1 MKNIFLSVVVVA
13 TLVAAGV
20 GGTFAGF
27 VDTEISEGNFV
38 EAGISDLL
46 VNGKNDPIGP
56 KIRFVHVAPCK
67 SIDFW
72 IDLYN
77 WGECQGGEVYMHFK
91 DIVSE
96 EAGTKAH
103 MGEEYVY
110 DGVTPGSAPP
120 AWVPDGYRVAVG
132 TEPFGPG
139 VWSSEPEKIS
149 EVGDGMVGQIYIPAG
164 DPRCMGEDYASGIAD
179 HLGVNVRVPLK
190 GATGDELGNPD
201 TDGNGVVSDVEEAA
215 WTAAGNRWVI
225 IASLSGKLVDIECT
239 KNYLGF
245 LRTQEMTF
253 VHVDVHLQQIV
264 DDTWPGDPQLRF
276 WRTNA
281 LQGDIATW
289 DMMWELI
296 TDP

>member
-38 EAGISDLL
+38 QAGISDLL

-56 KIRFVHVAPCK
+56 KIRFVHATPCK

-91 DIVSE
+91 DVVSK
-96 EAGTKAH
+96 EAGTKTH
-103 MGEEYVY
+103 MGLKYVY
-110 DGVTPGSAPP
+110 DGVSSVGGGI
-120 AWVPDGYRVAVG
+120 PDGYRIAEG
-132 TEPFGPG
+132 DEPIGAG
-139 VWSSEPEKIS
+139 VWSSEPEKIA
-149 EVGDGMVGQIYIPAG
+149 EVGDGMVAQYYIPA
-164 DPRCMGEDYASGIAD
+164 DHLCLLGEDYASGIAD
-179 HLGVNVRVPLK
+179 HLDINVTVPLK
-190 GATGDELGNPD
+190 GAIGDELGNPD
-201 TDGNGVVSDVEEAA
+201 TDGDGVVSDAEESA
-215 WTAAGNRWVI
+215 WVTNGNRWQI
-225 IASLSGKLVDIECT
+225 IASLSDKLVKIECK
-239 KNYLGF
+239 KNFLGF

-253 VHVDVHLQQIV
+253 VHVDVHLQQIECPN
-264 DDTWPGDPQLRF
+264 WPDEQTKYWP
-276 WRTNA
+276 TNA

-289 DMMWELI
+289 SMMWELI
-296 TDP
+296 TD